1 MSESTGSP
9 SQEQAGNSQT
19 SPPSTT
25 HDPPDY
31 IESAIEYAHEAL
43 RDRKGER
50 FNVDVRRAARRF
62 FYDLRRA
69 SRENHPFVFSALHAT
84 DACAFIEKLPHVEGK
99 WEFRT
104 IKLVPAQCFFIVQ
117 LFGFRRHDGAR
128 RFSSALWSV
137 ARKNAK
143 SSLAAA
149 ILLYV
154 LCREN
159 EMGPQILAAAT
170 TGDQAKIV
178 WGIARRM
185 VEATPGMA
193 ERFDLEVF
201 QRSIVRHEMGGSF
214 RPINAKAS
222 TQDGLNPSAL
232 CFDELHAHKTRDLY
246 DVLRS
251 AAGSRRNPLFLY
263 TTTEGYENAGP
274 WSEVREFAKQIL
286 NRILEADHFLCVMYG
301 LDDADDDFDESKWGK
316 ANPLLGISVSVDKMR
331 EYANEA
337 KQQPGSLSEFRI
349 KRLNRQ
355 ASVAEG
361 FIDLLKWRRCSL
373 PVILEQLRGA
383 PCYGG
388 LDLAST
394 RDMCAWRMLWH
405 HEGKWWTWGRYWVP
419 ENAVASRTERG
430 TVPYKAWVE
439 NGYLTQTPGD
449 VTDYDLIRKQIIADF
464 EQYEPRRIGFD
475 PWNATQLALELTQ
488 IGVPME
494 KFIQGTRSFT
504 GAMSALE
511 RAYISGNLCH
521 GGDPILQWNAAN
533 MVVRYDVNRNRAP
546 DRKKS
551 ADKIDGLV
559 ALLMAFGLAE
569 ADETEYMAQAL
580 ADPVRLNR
588 GKRT

>member
-1 MSESTGSP
+1 MR
-9 SQEQAGNSQT
+9 
-19 SPPSTT
+19 
-25 HDPPDY
+25 
-31 IESAIEYAHEAL
+31 L
-43 RDRKGER
+43 
-50 FNVDVRRAARRF
+50 AARRF
-62 FYDLRRA
+62 FSDLKRA
-69 SRENHPFVFSALHAT
+69 HKPEPPFHWSAQHAF
-84 DACAFIEKLPHVEGK
+84 DACAFIEKLPHVEGT
-99 WEFRT
+99 WEHRT
-104 IKLVPAQCFFIVQ
+104 IRLIPAQCFFLVQ
-117 LFGFRRHDGAR
+117 LFGFRRLDGAR
-128 RFSSALWSV
+128 RYSSALWSV

-170 TGDQAKIV
+170 TGDQARIV

-185 VEATPGMA
+185 VEATPGMM
-193 ERFDLEVF
+193 ERFDLEIF
-201 QRSIVRHEMGGSF
+201 QRAIVRHEMGGSF

-251 AAGSRRNPLFLY
+251 AAGARRNPLFLY

-274 WSEVREFAKQIL
+274 WSEVREFAKQVL
-286 NRILEADHFLCVMYG
+286 RRVLDADHFLAIMYG
-301 LDDADDDFDESKWGK
+301 LDDSDDDFDESKWCK
-316 ANPLLGISVSVDKMR
+316 ANPLLGISVSFDKMR
-331 EYANEA
+331 EYAKEA

-361 FIDLLKWRRCSL
+361 FIDLLRWRRCGE
-373 PVILEQLRGA
+373 PVLLDEMVGA
-383 PCYGG
+383 ACYAG

-405 HEGKWWTWGRYWVP
+405 KDGKWWTWGRYWVP
-419 ENAVASRTERG
+419 ENAVATRNERG

-439 NGYLTQTPGD
+439 NGFLTVTPGD
-449 VTDYDLIRKQIIADF
+449 VTDYAFIRQQIMTDWLRF
-464 EQYEPRRIGFD
+464 EPRRVGFD
-475 PWNATQLALELTQ
+475 PWNATQLALELMQ
-488 IGVPME
+488 AGVPME
-494 KFIQGTRSFT
+494 KFVQGTRSFT

-511 RAYISGNLCH
+511 RAYIPGDLHH

-546 DRKKS
+546 DRKRS

-569 ADETEYMAQAL
+569 ADETEYMAQAI
-580 ADPVRLNR
+580 ADPIALRR
-588 GKRT
+588 GN